1 MDTGGLLKPGDLIF
15 VRGHLKYLADDAIKL
30 AETIETGM
38 SFVKCYTHVAIYI
51 GDGTVAEAQAGRKSG
66 PAPLSC
72 YEGNYDCGLVN
83 LTDEQRQ
90 AVVDEAKRQYGRDYD
105 WSLIGAI
112 ALKDVVGLDV
122 KYHETNARICSTYVN
137 DVFKKACYITLSDKE
152 YPTPEDIALSKYV
165 TLQHKSS

>member
-15 VRGHLKYLADDAIKL
+15 VKGHLKYLADDAIKL

-51 GDGTVAEAQAGRKSG
+51 GDGTVAEAQAGKKSG

-90 AVVDEAKRQYGRDYD
+90 AVVEEAKRQYGRSYD
-105 WSLIGAI
+105 WILDAEIGVE
-112 ALKDVVGLDV
+112 ALTGVHLPRVDYGARQCATYVKDVF
-122 KYHETNARICSTYVN
+122 A
-137 DVFKKACYITLSDKE
+137 KALYMNLCDGD
-152 YPTPEDIALSKYV
+152 TPEHLALSKYV